1 MSFLARLFRWE
12 RGRQKTRY
20 HKMLLCGAT
29 WPIKF
34 DIYFLRFPE
43 GSEIKPHTDKVIS
56 GQHYRLNIVIKDA
69 DIGGDFICSNAIF
82 ESARIKLFRPDISEH
97 PGSYIK
103 NSSQKNRHVNHLL
116 QPFEPQVS

>member
-34 DIYFLRFPE
+34 DTYLLRFPE
-43 GSEIKPHTDKVIS
+43 GSEIKPHTDKVTS
-56 GQHYRLNIVIKDA
+56 GRHYRLNIVIKNA

-97 PGSYIK
+97 QVSKILKGNRYLLSIGWIK
-103 NSSQKNRHVNHLL
+103 NT
-116 QPFEPQVS
+116 